1 MHGEKVAIKFQGK
14 ARAAAKDGSSQKLK
28 MRGRQIVDAWAQP
41 RHADPVDSPQ
51 ARVALGRL
59 AEEVVEKI
67 SGVEVAQH
75 DGRMR
80 TWSSWPANP

>member
-1 MHGEKVAIKFQGK
+1 MEGDGAEKG
-14 ARAAAKDGSSQKLK
+14 AALPSPP
-28 MRGRQIVDAWAQP
+28 DA
-41 RHADPVDSPQ
+41 VDSPQ

-59 AEEVVEKI
+59 AEEVVEKV

-75 DGRMR
+75 DCRMR

>member
-1 MHGEKVAIKFQGK
+1 M
-14 ARAAAKDGSSQKLK
+14 AAAKDGAPSQELK
-28 MRGRQIVDAWAQP
+28 TRGRQIVDGRRRSEEGAALPKQDTFTSP
-41 RHADPVDSPQ
+41 PDTADSPQ

-59 AEEVVEKI
+59 AEEVVEKV

-75 DGRMR
+75 DCRMR

>member
-1 MHGEKVAIKFQGK
+1 M
-14 ARAAAKDGSSQKLK
+14 AAAKDGAPSQKLK
-28 MRGRQIVDAWAQP
+28 MRGRQIVDRRRQREEAALPSQDTLTSP
-41 RHADPVDSPQ
+41 PDAVDSPQ

-59 AEEVVEKI
+59 AEEVVEKV

-75 DGRMR
+75 DCRMR